1 MGQVGWR
8 ISEDAVAYLENEL
21 SLHIA
26 RSKFVVLHCLD
37 SSVFYVLEKS
47 GAMIL
52 LGASQ
57 D

>member
-1 MGQVGWR
+1 LGQVGWR